1 MRRYER
7 RLATVLVGL
16 AALALSALPAEALPA
31 AAKAPVIDFTRDS
44 AGLKPNGFTSVDSS
58 VTHLS
63 DSQGAELSVTNLGDT
78 IGQGVSIRND
88 DASSLI
94 ITFDVPVTSLSL
106 VFGNDDPGF
115 TQAGDVAR
123 LNAFRKGSLF
133 DSASVVLNRND
144 LPDQTI
150 KVRGAKI
157 GRAEFVYARGD
168 APINLIETVD
178 DIQFTT
184 RCTVKGTNGRDRL
197 IGTAGGNGI
206 CGYDAKDRIF
216 ARGGNDAVF
225 GGIGNDR
232 IQGGPGG
239 DTLEGGQGGDVIKAI
254 DGVQGNDTV
263 YGGPGAD
270 TCFVDNGDATK
281 GCEDIR
287 LPV

>member
-1 MRRYER
+1 MGGLFTFGVKGGYEAGVR
-7 RLATVLVGL
+7 IVDTCQL
-16 AALALSALPAEALPA
+16 LSHVAN
-31 AAKAPVIDFTRDS
+31 I
-44 AGLKPNGFTSVDSS
+44 
-58 VTHLS
+58 
-63 DSQGAELSVTNLGDT
+63 GDT
-78 IGQGVSIRND
+78 R
-88 DASSLI
+88 SLI
-94 ITFDVPVTSLSL
+94 IHPASTTHRQLDVEQQKAAGAGPDVIRLS
-106 VFGNDDPGF
+106 VG
-115 TQAGDVAR
+115 
-123 LNAFRKGSLF
+123 
-133 DSASVVLNRND
+133 
-144 LPDQTI
+144 
-150 KVRGAKI
+150 
-157 GRAEFVYARGD
+157 
-168 APINLIETVD
+168 IETVD